1 MRQFAVALMSHREP
15 GLQWELKLSLT
26 NWLTEKTGSH
36 YLEGSPTFVAE
47 LPVPPAVA
55 VRGLGVRAVLP
66 RAGAV
71 VPPVVAGPA
80 PVAPVAVPP
89 AVVVRELA
97 VRAALPRADA
107 VVPPVVAGPVA
118 VVPAV
123 VE

>member
-71 VPPVVAGPA
+71 VPPVVAGP
-80 PVAPVAVPP
+80 
-89 AVVVRELA
+89 
-97 VRAALPRADA
+97 
-107 VVPPVVAGPVA
+107 VA